1 MVRISPNEVHC
12 NDTAFSDEVYAVG
25 GRKRDKPQ
33 HQVNGSPLV
42 LSMFGTSDHGLHRLR
57 RAPLAKFFSRSM
69 IARLE
74 KEIHGHAQ
82 ALCDKLLACAGQAPL
97 DITVAYS
104 CFTADTISAYAF
116 GQSFGLLQQPG
127 WYPNFRD
134 PTQATLRPVFFFRF
148 FPFLR
153 GLSEVA
159 KWFVDYLPEDIGLFV
174 RTLQIDLP
182 RQIEQTR
189 RDMEAGIALDRETI
203 FGSLLGSD
211 LETHE
216 KNGQRLAA
224 EALAIVGA
232 GTETTSW
239 ALSVITFHLLDKP
252 ALLEKLQRELTATGV
267 AADARHLPSWTELCA
282 APRVIL

>member
-1 MVRISPNEVHC
+1 MVRISPHEVHC
-12 NDTAFSDEVYAVG
+12 NDAAFSDEIYAAG

-33 HQVNGSPLV
+33 HQVNGSPLMV
-42 LSMFGTSDHGLHRLR
+42 SMFGTSDHDLHRLR
-57 RAPLAKFFSRSM
+57 RTPLAKFFSRSM

-74 KEIHGHAQ
+74 KEIHGFAQ
-82 ALCDKLLACAGQAPL
+82 ALCDKLLACADQAPL
-97 DITVAYS
+97 NIAVAYS

-116 GQSFGLLQQPG
+116 GQPFGLLQQPG

-153 GLSEVA
+153 GLSDIA
-159 KWFVDYLPEDIGLFV
+159 KWVVDYLPEDIGLFV

-189 RDMEAGIALDRETI
+189 RDLDAGVVLGRETI
-203 FGSLLGSD
+203 FGSLLSSD
-211 LETHE
+211 LEADE
-216 KNGQRLAA
+216 KNGKRLAA
-224 EALAIVGA
+224 EALAVVGA

-239 ALSVITFHLLDKP
+239 ALSVITFHLLEQP
-252 ALLEKLQRELTATGV
+252 ALLNKLQRELTAAGV

-282 APRVIL
+282 APRMIP